1 MAPRYE
7 YECLK
12 GHQFETYESIDAPT
26 ERDCDQPRCRAL
38 ARRVMSLTNVNV
50 DAVMKPGDAKYT
62 PPMSHYLGRRRW
74 QKRQDK
80 DHDDRKASKN
90 PVTI

>member
-1 MAPRYE
+1 MPRYE

-12 GHQFETYESIDAPT
+12 GHQFETYEPISSPT
-26 ERDCDQPRCRAL
+26 ERPCSHARCHAI

-50 DAVMKPGDAKYT
+50 DAVMKPGDVRYT
-62 PPMSHYLGRRRW
+62 PPLNYYLGRRRW
-74 QKRQDK
+74 GKKQDRAR
-80 DHDDRKASKN
+80 DDRKASKN